1 MCLVDASKA
10 QQDGLRAD
18 ARDLQPQRSAVPAK
32 RRNFSCCRDDTVNW
46 PLLAWCARDMQR
58 PYANGL
64 NLWVPVLCLNL
75 IIKILHEMPRFFQA
89 AFIPK
94 LALYSQFSSF
104 FQTLDLRVFNKTR
117 IATRG
122 PSQLLGHRCK
132 NSSMLCCCSLEAS
145 ESTNFSTL

>member
-1 MCLVDASKA
+1 MVCALTREIFSPNDRLYLQNVPISHVAETIQLTDLCWRDVHVICKGLMQMASTCECL
-10 QQDGLRAD
+10 
-18 ARDLQPQRSAVPAK
+18 
-32 RRNFSCCRDDTVNW
+32 CCV
-46 PLLAWCARDMQR
+46 
-58 PYANGL
+58 
-64 NLWVPVLCLNL
+64 LNL